1 MSKRRTAG
9 FGLKGAELLKA
20 IATLEEFEKLSQE
33 EEMEEAAWEGV
44 EASQGLAAKVVSEK
58 ITDLATLRAKAEG
71 PLVTSAE
78 LILSF
83 KASSFPLKVLFP
95 FQHRLRFPR

>member
-1 MSKRRTAG
+1 MSKGRTPG

-20 IATLEEFEKLSQE
+20 ISTLGEFEKLSQE
-33 EEMEEAAWEGV
+33 EEMEEAASV

-58 ITDLATLRAKAEG
+58 ITDLLATLRAKAEG